1 MGSAAVLTDEKLTLA
16 GEVLFFHGSGNYIS
30 AGTALQ
36 CAPVEDWEA
45 VSGLAA
51 P

>member
-1 MGSAAVLTDEKLTLA
+1 VFTEEKLTLA
-16 GEVLFFHGSGNYIS
+16 GEVIFFHGSGNYIS
-30 AGTALQ
+30 AGAALQ